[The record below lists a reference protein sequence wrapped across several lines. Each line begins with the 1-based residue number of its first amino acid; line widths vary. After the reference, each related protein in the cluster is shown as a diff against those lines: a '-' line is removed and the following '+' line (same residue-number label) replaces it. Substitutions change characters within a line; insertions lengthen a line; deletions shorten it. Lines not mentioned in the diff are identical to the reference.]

1 MAKFKTDPAKLA
13 AMRKKWKARANLA
26 TDIALDPLAY
36 PPRKKRKKAS
46 KTGMEE
52 ADKLWKKSGAME
64 VSSQTPS
71 EKKARRQRRFHMLAK
86 KKLA

>member
-26 TDIALDPLAY
+26 TDIALDPLTY
-36 PPRKKRKKAS
+36 PPRKKAS

-64 VSSQTPS
+64 VSSQTPK
-71 EKKARRQRRFHMLAK
+71 EKRKRRQRRFHMLK
-86 KKLA
+86 SKVV

>member
-1 MAKFKTDPAKLA
+1 MATFYTDPTILKS
-13 AMRKKWKARANLA
+13 MRKKWKKRA
-26 TDIALDPLAY
+26 TDEPFSTW
-36 PPRKKRKKAS
+36 KKKKVPV

-52 ADKLWKKSGAME
+52 ADKLWTKSGAQE
-64 VSSQTPS
+64 IASQTPS